1 MLSLI
6 IRLGL
11 WVSRYF
17 PGGSAV
23 KNPPATWKTWE
34 MRIRSL
40 GREDALEEGTATHCS
55 VLAWRVPWTEEPGG
69 YSPWGHKES
78 DTTEAT

>member
-11 WVSRYF
+11 WVFGYF

-23 KNPPATWKTWE
+23 KNPPATRKTWE

-40 GREDALEEGTATHCS
+40 GWEDALEEGTATHCS
-55 VLAWRVPWTEEPGG
+55 VLA
-69 YSPWGHKES
+69 
-78 DTTEAT
+78 